1 MPARRHRPRKNMTLD
16 AFLGST
22 RRASSIEE
30 KQKTPPP
37 QSTPPPPPPSARE
50 EKKTPSSSGVEE
62 IIEDL
67 LSVITTRKTG
77 EKKLAK
83 KAVEKSKEARREE
96 REAVEEVD
104 IEKLV
109 AELGEVRLPTGKLI
123 DIILEKGLGTEDVRC
138 DEYGRCSDGINV
150 GEIFTDKYG
159 FQRQRGYLRTTRI
172 PVYTDW
178 IVEEAVVTKI
188 LPKAHK
194 LVTNRGAVALVPED
208 FLCELQERYGV
219 ILKNY
224 DKCKNKPTL
233 LNTPTNGNKNI
244 KP

>member
-30 KQKTPPP
+30 KQT
-37 QSTPPPPPPSARE
+37 TPPPPPPSMKE
-50 EKKTPSSSGVEE
+50 EKKTPSGSGVEE

-67 LSVITTRKTG
+67 LSVITTRKTS
-77 EKKLAK
+77 EKRTIEKT
-83 KAVEKSKEARREE
+83 VEKPKEKARQEE
-96 REAVEEVD
+96 KEAVEEVD

-224 DKCKNKPTL
+224 GKCKNKPTL